1 VAASEPQEAHFHSLF
16 DSHREAI
23 QAYCFRRL
31 PASDANDA
39 VAEVF
44 LAAWR
49 HISDAPVGDG
59 ELPWLYAIGRNVVR
73 NASRSA
79 RRSGRLRVRLASM
92 SPQYD
97 ASPEVIT
104 VRNMEESEAL
114 EALARLR
121 PEDQEI
127 IRLRTWEEL
136 PNREIA
142 SILGLSVRAVESR
155 LTRSRRKLERMLEAP
170 STRPSKV
177 HPLPTENEGAR

>member
-1 VAASEPQEAHFHSLF
+1 MAASEPQEAHFHSLF
-16 DSHREAI
+16 ASHREAI

-49 HISDAPVGDG
+49 HISDAPIGDG